1 MPSRA
6 VEILYNKMDILKK
19 NIDNYCSNPKI
30 LNLKTAKRPNN
41 LEDLLLSTQRM
52 PAIKII
58 MNFTQ
63 NWLDVGHSNKPELQ
77 PFRSVEQMRGVSVT
91 DLPIRQCLYF
101 GNNNQNFLLASYND
115 MVTAEFWKYLQL
127 NFDPFTPAKNKKNA
141 GRKCLK
147 KKDGDKDVIDASV

>member
-1 MPSRA
+1 MPILHHRKYKLTFNYKSACGTKFGQKVVFANKIILGMPSRA

-19 NIDNYCSNPKI
+19 NIDNYSSNPKI

-63 NWLDVGHSNKPELQ
+63 NWWDVGHSNKPELQ

-101 GNNNQNFLLASYND
+101 GNNN
-115 MVTAEFWKYLQL
+115 
-127 NFDPFTPAKNKKNA
+127 
-141 GRKCLK
+141 
-147 KKDGDKDVIDASV
+147 